1 MIKFKSVQRGNP
13 SDPTAQKK
21 YYATVISDGSTEL
34 KELAE
39 MVALQTT
46 VSPTD
51 CYAVL
56 MALEGN
62 VIRELR
68 KGKIV
73 RLGELGSYRLSV
85 NAEGRETPEDVD
97 ADAVKKTRII
107 FRPGEG
113 MSDMLKSLK
122 FKKTQERSA

>member
-1 MIKFKSVQRGNP
+1 MINLKSVQRRNP

-21 YYATVISDGSTEL
+21 YYATVITAGSTKL

-51 CYAVL
+51 CHAVL

-85 NAEGRETPEDVD
+85 HAEGRETPEDVNT
-97 ADAVKKTRII
+97 DAVKKTRII

-113 MSDMLKSLK
+113 MSDMLRTLK
-122 FKKTQERSA
+122 FKKIQEKSA

>member
-1 MIKFKSVQRGNP
+1 MINLKSVQRRNP

-21 YYATVISDGSTEL
+21 YYATVISDGSTKL

-51 CYAVL
+51 CHAVL

-62 VIRELR
+62 VIRELQ

-85 NAEGRETPEDVD
+85 HSDGKDTPEDVNV
-97 ADAVKKTRII
+97 DAVKKTRII

-113 MSDMLKSLK
+113 MSDMLKTLK
-122 FKKTQERSA
+122 FKKTQEKSA